1 MRSSVTTPASGGDP
15 QAAAPP
21 PARTVEKEVNAR
33 AFRSALLY
41 LRERLGNEETRAFC
55 SRTGLEYEYLV
66 DETNWVSLGYLN
78 RFFVAMVRETGD
90 PSAPLRS
97 GYKGKEPEAWGSL
110 YYLFRTVANPAFVY
124 RQVCER
130 SRDYNKRA
138 TFEVL
143 KLSSNYAELA
153 WSEDGEHPYVCDNR
167 RGQLASVPMVWGLPA
182 AEVVEEECCAR
193 GGKRCLYR
201 ITWANRP
208 RNLPAFLA
216 GLALAAVVVGLGLW
230 KGWSPLPVIATASA
244 LLGFF
249 VGKTFDLLR
258 TLRDAQQ
265 YSERQSEKLLESVG
279 ELEHKF
285 DEIQRGKRE
294 IEDLNVNLEQ
304 KVEERTAELE
314 MAKAELEG
322 SYQKLKELD
331 RMKSALFSNITHE
344 LRTPLTL
351 ILSPIDSILAG
362 KLGHFD
368 PEQVTIFKSMHRN
381 ALRLL
386 KLINDM
392 LDLSKLEDAHLKLNP
407 EPVDLSAF
415 LGAIVANVAPLADR
429 KDVAVRMVVG
439 EAPADVHLDPEQF
452 ERVVLNLLANAVK
465 FTPVGGWIEVRLDRL
480 DDGRARIEVEDSGI
494 GIPDDR
500 LGAIFDRFS
509 QVDDSTTRRYG
520 GTGIGLAL
528 VKEITNLHG
537 GEIDAESI
545 LGKGTTMRVI
555 LRPGMDHFAPDVLD
569 QRRREVSVTSERRM
583 SDRGLPEWTVQILS
597 RKSYRYQEIE
607 DITERRAVERVAG
620 DELKSHRV
628 LVCEDNREML
638 QLVHMHLREH
648 FQVYVAADGVKGWEI
663 VERVRPDLVVT
674 DWMMPRVDGLELC
687 RRIKEDPG
695 LRNTPVIMLTAKATL
710 KDRVAGQ
717 ETGADAYFSKPFNPV
732 ELTAAVQSLLRK
744 RGWQTRAVV
753 DHELDAMA
761 LLAGRMA
768 HEIKNPLNSLK
779 NGAEIFSASFKELTA
794 LDEAGKG
801 LDPRERARIQARLT
815 RRMGRMEGLVTQGV
829 HRIYAVLDVLK
840 RYTREGF
847 SRLPQAYSL
856 DTAVRESL
864 AVVSLPSEAGITLDA
879 DLTPELRVECIPE
892 ELHEV
897 ITNLVQNAIDHSTEG
912 GTVQIRTGAQDGR
925 CLLTVV
931 DQGRGIV
938 AENRE
943 RIFSAF
949 FTTRE
954 GQGGM
959 GLGLAIVRQ
968 LVRQMD
974 GDIQFRSEPGTG
986 TEFQVSLPLVPPR
999 SAS

>member
-1 MRSSVTTPASGGDP
+1 MPSSATTPASEDS
-15 QAAAPP
+15 ALVSTPP
-21 PARTVEKEVNAR
+21 TVKKEVNVR

-41 LRERLGNEETRAFC
+41 LRERLGAEETREFC

-66 DETNWVSLGYLN
+66 DETNWVSLRFLN

-130 SRDYNKRA
+130 SKDFNKKA

-143 KLSSNYAELA
+143 ELSSTYAVLA
-153 WSEDGEHPYVCDNR
+153 WSEEGEHPYVCDNR

-182 AEVVEEECCAR
+182 ADVVEEECCAR

-208 RNLPAFLA
+208 RNLPAFGVGVL
-216 GLALAAVVVGLGLW
+216 LAAAAVSVGLW
-230 KGWSPLPVIATASA
+230 RDWTPLPLIASVFA

-249 VGKTFDLLR
+249 LGKTFDLLR

-314 MAKAELEG
+314 SARAELEG
-322 SYQKLKELD
+322 SYRKLMELD

-407 EPVDLSAF
+407 EPVDLSVF
-415 LGAIVANVAPLADR
+415 LGAIVANVAPLAER
-429 KDVAVRMVVG
+429 KDVGVRMVVG
-439 EAPADVHLDPEQF
+439 EVPADIHVDPEQF

-465 FTPVGGWIEVRLDRL
+465 FTPVGGWIEVRLDRQE
-480 DDGRARIEVEDSGI
+480 DGEARIEVEDSGI
-494 GIPDDR
+494 GIPADR

-537 GEIDAESI
+537 GEIGAESV

-555 LRPGMDHFAPDVLD
+555 LRPGTEHFDPDVLD
-569 QRRREVSVTSERRM
+569 QRRRAHPVPSERRS
-583 SDRGLPEWTVQILS
+583 SDRGLPEWTVQILA
-597 RKSYRYQEIE
+597 RKSFRYQEIE

-620 DELKSHRV
+620 DELKTHRV

-648 FQVYVAADGVKGWEI
+648 FQVYVAEDGAKGWEI

-695 LRNTPVIMLTAKATL
+695 LRNTPVIMLTAKSTVQ
-710 KDRVAGQ
+710 DRVAGQ
-717 ETGADAYFSKPFNPV
+717 ETGADAYFSKPFSPV

-753 DHELDAMA
+753 DHELDAMS

-779 NGAEIFSASFKELTA
+779 NGAEIFSASFRDLVA
-794 LDEAGKG
+794 LDEAGEG
-801 LDPRERARIQARLT
+801 LDPGERAKRRARLV
-815 RRMGRMEGLVTQGV
+815 RRMGRMDELVTQGV

-847 SRLPQAYSL
+847 SRLPQAYAV
-856 DTAVRESL
+856 DTAVNESL
-864 AVVSLPSEAGITLDA
+864 SVVTVPPGSDIRVDA
-879 DLTPELRVECIPE
+879 DLAPDLRVQCIPE

-897 ITNLVQNAIDHSTEG
+897 VKNLIQNAIDHSSSG
-912 GTVQIRTGAQDGR
+912 GRVRVETDVQVGR
-925 CLLTVV
+925 CVLTVT
-931 DQGRGIV
+931 DQGKGI
-938 AENRE
+938 APDDRE

-974 GDIQFRSEPGTG
+974 GDIQFRSEPGIG
-986 TEFQVSLPLVPPR
+986 TEFQVSLPLAPPR
-999 SAS
+999 SAP